1 MRHST
6 MGHRSVNQQMRSV
19 IGLFFGLLAILV
31 IVAVGG
37 PAAAQT
43 DPNQAGD
50 VGDAASTLDDVQ
62 AINVYLQADSVAQA
76 EDSDD
81 SEIVQEET
89 VAESGDPFL
98 SDLGYILVALVPVL
112 IAAVVFASRL
122 VAPTDRLSLSRFDAW
137 LKTAVIV
144 AVLVLA
150 VVVLPDFIL
159 SLSAVAE
166 LDRVVQDLIGLAVWG
181 GGLIICLWGLWYA
194 HRESRI

>member
-1 MRHST
+1 M
-6 MGHRSVNQQMRSV
+6 
-19 IGLFFGLLAILV
+19 LAILV